1 MPFLQYGD
9 ETRELPAGETIV
21 GSGTQ
26 AAYRLSNVDLSA
38 RHFTVSR
45 AADGR
50 VVVRPA
56 SSQQI
61 VVVNGRQVSHGGVPL
76 EHGDVIAAGA
86 VELVYLEDA
95 ARPRPDRGPAPGPA
109 FLVDQGERVAYPL
122 SKKSVSIGR
131 DMASHVVVRDPAVS
145 RFHADVRAEAGQFVL
160 YAQGSA
166 GTRINGHDISSPQ
179 LLEEGDE
186 IGVGAHAFRFTR
198 QPLGPGLKPVALGSG
213 GGEQDDALSRRET
226 ELALGA
232 VTGTGRAVSGG
243 SSRSLAPIVL
253 AALVVIG
260 LVAYFLTR

>member
-26 AAYRLSNVDLSA
+26 AAFRLSNVDLSA
-38 RHFTVSR
+38 RHFTVNR
-45 AADGR
+45 AGDGR
-50 VVVRPA
+50 VTVRPS

-61 VVVNGRQVSHGGVPL
+61 VVVNGRHVPHGGVTL

-95 ARPRPDRGPAPGPA
+95 ARPRPDRGPTAGPA
-109 FLVDQGERVAYPL
+109 FLVDQAERAAYPL

-131 DMASHVVVRDPAVS
+131 DIASHIVVRDPSVS
-145 RFHADVRAEAGQFVL
+145 RFHADVRAEAGHFVL

-166 GTRINGHDISSPQ
+166 GTRINGRDISTPQ

-186 IGVGAHAFRFTR
+186 IGVGGHTFRFTR
-198 QPLGPGLKPVALGSG
+198 QPLGPGLKPVALGHG
-213 GGEQDDALSRRET
+213 AGEQDDRLSRRET

-243 SSRSLAPIVL
+243 ARSLAPIVL
-253 AALVVIG
+253 AVIVVIA
-260 LVAYFLTR
+260 LAAYFLTR